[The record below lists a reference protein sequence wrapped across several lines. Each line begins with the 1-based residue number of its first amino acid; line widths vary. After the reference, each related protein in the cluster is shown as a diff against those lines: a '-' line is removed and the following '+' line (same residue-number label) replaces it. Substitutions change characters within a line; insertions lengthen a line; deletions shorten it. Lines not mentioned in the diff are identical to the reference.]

1 MEWLVVA
8 LAFIAGAAIGSFLNV
23 VITRVPEHDS
33 IVRPASRCPS
43 CGTPISPRDNIPVV
57 SWLVLR
63 GRCRSCGW
71 HIPVRYWLVE
81 VACGLLFAV
90 VAYVLVN

>member
-1 MEWLVVA
+1 MEWVVVA
-8 LAFIAGAAIGSFLNV
+8 LAFVAGAALGSFLNV
-23 VITRVPEHDS
+23 VITRVPKHES
-33 IVRPASRCPS
+33 VVRPASHCPS
-43 CGTPISPRDNIPVV
+43 CGTPISPSDNIPVV

-81 VACGLLFAV
+81 LAGGLLFAA
-90 VAYVLVN
+90 VAFAFVA